1 MIARKCILILEDT
14 EYILQDLWNS
24 LPVASKFDDCDDT
37 VPGNRGVIFV
47 RMSEAI
53 PPGPL
58 LN

>member
-1 MIARKCILILEDT
+1 MIARKYILILEDT

-24 LPVASKFDDCDDT
+24 LPVASKFDDCDNT
-37 VPGNRGVIFV
+37 IPGNRGVIFV
-47 RMSEAI
+47 